1 MEISFY
7 VLAYNHSNL
16 IEQAINGALG
26 QEGSPIEIIISDDCS
41 TDDTWNKIQSVVAGY
56 QGHHKVIARRNDK
69 NLGIAEHINTIFGL
83 CSGKWIF
90 ASAGDDWSHP
100 SRVRKTM
107 ELIADNPKA
116 MLVQTW
122 LNEVDEKKQL
132 LYVND
137 LERHAIGSTFEK
149 TSIADR
155 LNNITFSGHG
165 AAMAYSNTLISF
177 FGALPSDIIF
187 EDNILSLR
195 AELLGELLILKDPLV
210 NHTNHD
216 GQVTR
221 VVANVSPEQ
230 SEKRRNLRL
239 VSDINSTMQNYLDI
253 QAVCKNQETEKLSS
267 LLRIYSQRLK
277 YFKLKLNA
285 ITGRYPGRLIF
296 LIALFC
302 KGNKFAPLAKD
313 DFIRGLLP
321 LHLYRIVRKINS
333 VIRVC

>member
-16 IEQAINGALG
+16 IEHAIKGAFG
-26 QEGSPIEIIISDDCS
+26 QEGDPMEIIISDDCS
-41 TDDTWNKIQSVVAGY
+41 TDDTWDKIQSVVAGY
-56 QGHHKVIARRNDK
+56 QGHHKVITRRNDK
-69 NLGIAEHINTIFGL
+69 NMGIAEHINIILGV
-83 CSGKWIF
+83 CSGNWIF

-107 ELIADNPKA
+107 QLIADNPNA

-122 LNEVDEKKQL
+122 LNEVDYKNQL
-132 LYVND
+132 LSVND
-137 LERHAIGSTFEK
+137 LGKNTIGCASEK
-149 TSIADR
+149 TSIRDR
-155 LNNITFSGHG
+155 LKGKIFSGHG
-165 AAMAYSNTLISF
+165 AAMAYSRQLISV
-177 FGALPSDIIF
+177 FGYLPHDIIF

-221 VVANVSPEQ
+221 VVANMPVEQ
-230 SEKRRNLRL
+230 LEKRRISRL
-239 VSDINSTMQNYLDI
+239 VSDINSTKQNYLDI
-253 QAVCKNQETEKLSS
+253 KAVCKIQETAELNS

-285 ITGRYPGRLIF
+285 ITGRYPGRLF
-296 LIALFC
+296 YLIALFR

-321 LHLYRIVRKINS
+321 LHLYRFVRKINFEINS
-333 VIRVC
+333 